1 MAEEKK
7 EEAVEAKSEEKKE
20 KKENGFSKFFKKR
33 GKSISDSNRE
43 SKLEAAWK
51 ETSGVQEFTLYVGTG
66 AFNTHSYYG
75 KLDEEKNEALVY
87 GKFNESDFPA
97 YGCILSTI
105 PADRDKELPKRFYVA
120 KIDNNKTV
128 SVSIEEKGDKEEKV
142 TNTYERSAT
151 LLSLDPSIREVQ
163 VIKVGNSYYEQL
175 KK

>member
-7 EEAVEAKSEEKKE
+7 EEAESKPEEKKD
-20 KKENGFSKFFKKR
+20 KKENGFTKFFKKR

-43 SKLEAAWK
+43 AKLETAWK
-51 ETSGVQEFTLYVGTG
+51 QTEGVREFTLYVGNG
-66 AFNTHSYYG
+66 AFNTHTYYG
-75 KLDEEKNEALVY
+75 KLDEEKKEALVY

-120 KIDNNKTV
+120 KIDNTQMVKVT
-128 SVSIEEKGDKEEKV
+128 IEENGENNQKMS
-142 TNTYERSAT
+142 NTYERSAT
-151 LLSLDPSIREVQ
+151 LLTLDPSIREVE
-163 VIKVGNSYYEQL
+163 VIKAGNTYYEKL

>member
-7 EEAVEAKSEEKKE
+7 EVVEEKPAEKKE

-51 ETSGVQEFTLYVGTG
+51 EKSGVQEFTLYVGNS

-75 KLDEEKNEALVY
+75 TIDEEKNEALVY

-120 KIDNNKTV
+120 KIDNSKMV
-128 SVSIEEKGDKEEKV
+128 SISIEENGDNDQKV
-142 TNTYERSAT
+142 TNTYERPAT
-151 LLSLDPSIREVQ
+151 LISLDPSIREVQ